1 MFLAAKPTEECSSA
15 KASSACNLDA
25 FEETADKKPSAW
37 GAFYCDLAPAIS
49 AGSRQ
54 AKAIL
59 GILCPKMVLTRK
71 VAAPPSPANHAL
83 PDEARCSWRNSAKR
97 MVDENARGVGSQGIW
112 D

>member
-1 MFLAAKPTEECSSA
+1 MFSAATPTEACSSA
-15 KASSACNLDA
+15 KVSSAGDLDA
-25 FEETADKKPSAW
+25 FAKPADKKPSAW

-54 AKAIL
+54 EKATL
-59 GILCPKMVLTRK
+59 GTLCPKMVLTRK

-97 MVDENARGVGSQGIW
+97 MVDENAQGVGSQGIW